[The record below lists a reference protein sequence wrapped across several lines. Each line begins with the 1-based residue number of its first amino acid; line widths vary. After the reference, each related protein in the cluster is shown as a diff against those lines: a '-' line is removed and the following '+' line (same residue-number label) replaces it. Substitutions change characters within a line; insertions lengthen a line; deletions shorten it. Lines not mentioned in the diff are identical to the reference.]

1 MGFINMFTIYHWIFL
16 GGFAICLISCLSQF
30 FKVILSG
37 LPKDFSQPLGKTL
50 PAIVYSFT
58 GAMSPTKKETA
69 YLHLPT
75 YSAGI
80 IFHIG
85 TFCGIFCL
93 IVLFFNIQLLE
104 WLKLSFAIL
113 LIVSAICGL
122 SILIKRISVS
132 KLRNLSNPDDYISN
146 VLVTG
151 FHILLTITIL
161 NNRILPVLLIYSTV
175 LFLYL
180 PIGKL
185 RHTIYFFTSRI
196 HLGFFYGWR
205 GVWPIRKHNI

>member
-1 MGFINMFTIYHWIFL
+1 MFTIYHWIFL

-75 YSAGI
+75 YTAGI

-85 TFCGIFCL
+85 TFCGVFCL
-93 IVLFFNIQLLE
+93 IVLFFNIQLPE
-104 WLKLSFAIL
+104 WLKLSFSIL
-113 LIVSAICGL
+113 LIISAICGL
-122 SILIKRISVS
+122 SILIKRILVS

-151 FHILLTITIL
+151 FHILLAITIL

-185 RHTIYFFTSRI
+185 RHTIYFITSRI

>member
-1 MGFINMFTIYHWIFL
+1 MFTIYHWIFL
-16 GGFAICLISCLSQF
+16 GGFAICLISCLSLF

-75 YSAGI
+75 YTAGI

-85 TFCGIFCL
+85 TFCGVFCL
-93 IVLFFNIQLLE
+93 IVLFFNIQLPE
-104 WLKLSFAIL
+104 WLKLSFSIL
-113 LIVSAICGL
+113 LIISAICGL
-122 SILIKRISVS
+122 SILIKRILVS

-151 FHILLTITIL
+151 FHILLAITIL

>member
-1 MGFINMFTIYHWIFL
+1 MFTIYHWIFL

-75 YSAGI
+75 YTAGI

-85 TFCGIFCL
+85 TFCGVFCL
-93 IVLFFNIQLLE
+93 IVLFFNIQLPE
-104 WLKLSFAIL
+104 WLKLSFSIL
-113 LIVSAICGL
+113 LIISAICGL
-122 SILIKRISVS
+122 SILIKRILVS

-151 FHILLTITIL
+151 FHILLAITIL

>member
-1 MGFINMFTIYHWIFL
+1 MFTIYQWIFL
-16 GGFAICLISCLSQF
+16 AGFAICLISCLIQF

-37 LPKDFSQPLGKTL
+37 MPKDFSHPLGKTL
-50 PAIVYSFT
+50 PAIFYSFT

-75 YSAGI
+75 YTAGI

-85 TFCGIFCL
+85 TFWGIFCL
-93 IVLFFNIQLLE
+93 IILFFNIQLPE
-104 WLKLSFAIL
+104 WLELTSSIL
-113 LIVSAICGL
+113 LTISAICGL
-122 SILIKRISVS
+122 SILIKRIIIS

-146 VLVTG
+146 ILVTV
-151 FHILLTITIL
+151 FHILLAITIL
-161 NNRILPVLLIYSTV
+161 NNQILPVLLIYSTV